1 MIDVLQAIILGIV
14 QGLTEWLPI
23 SSSGHLAILQL
34 AMGLKVPIF
43 FDLILHIGTL
53 TGVIA
58 IYRRDIVSI
67 ISSVLAFFRLYLRF
81 GNQQYVRRHSI
92 NRRDLELTK
101 LLILGMIPT
110 GAIGIIF
117 KSFFEYSFYDINA
130 IVIGFIVTGILV
142 LATKFLKSGN
152 KKLGDTDALFIGVG
166 QGLSIFSSIS
176 RSGITLS
183 IGMFRG
189 LEKDSL
195 IKYSFLLSIPA
206 ILGASIVDIAGADKN
221 AIAQMYAIPFTSYLA
236 GALLSAIVGFAS
248 IKFLI
253 RVINNESFYLFSF
266 YCFAIGLVTFLML

>member
-58 IYRRDIVSI
+58 IYKRDIISI
-67 ISSVLAFFRLYLRF
+67 ISSIFAFFRLYLHF
-81 GNQQYVRRHSI
+81 DNQQDVQRYSI
-92 NRRDLELTK
+92 NKSDVELIK

-110 GAIGIIF
+110 GAIGILF
-117 KSFFEYSFYDINA
+117 KSFFEYSFYDTDA

-142 LATKFLKSGN
+142 LATRFLKSGN
-152 KKLGDTDALFIGVG
+152 KNLGNADALFIGVG

-189 LEKDSL
+189 LKKDSL

-206 ILGASIVDIAGADKN
+206 ILGASIFDIAGADN
-221 AIAQMYAIPFTSYLA
+221 DVIAQMYAIPITSYVV
-236 GALLSAIVGFAS
+236 GALLSAIVGFIS

-253 RVINNESFYLFSF
+253 RVINNELFYLFSF
-266 YCFAIGLVTFLML
+266 YCFAIGLVTFLRL

>member
-58 IYRRDIVSI
+58 IYKRDIISI
-67 ISSVLAFFRLYLRF
+67 ISSIFAFFRLYLRF
-81 GNQQYVRRHSI
+81 DNQDVPRYSI
-92 NRRDLELTK
+92 NKSDVELIK

-110 GAIGIIF
+110 GAIGILF
-117 KSFFEYSFYDINA
+117 KSFFEYSFYNTNA

-142 LATKFLKSGN
+142 LATRFLKSGN
-152 KKLGDTDALFIGVG
+152 KKLGNADALLIGMG

-189 LEKDSL
+189 LKKDSL

-206 ILGASIVDIAGADKN
+206 ILGASIFDLAGANND
-221 AIAQMYAIPFTSYLA
+221 AIAQMYAIPITSYVV
-236 GALLSAIVGFAS
+236 GALLSAVVGFVS

-253 RVINNESFYLFSF
+253 RVINNELFYLFSF
-266 YCFAIGLVTFLML
+266 YCFAIGLVTFLRL

>member
-58 IYRRDIVSI
+58 IYKRDIISI
-67 ISSVLAFFRLYLRF
+67 ISSIFAFFRLYLHF
-81 GNQQYVRRHSI
+81 DNQDIPGYSI
-92 NRRDLELTK
+92 NKSDVELIK

-110 GAIGIIF
+110 GAIGIFF
-117 KSFFEYSFYDINA
+117 KSFFEYSFYNTNA

-142 LATKFLKSGN
+142 LATRFLKSGN
-152 KKLGDTDALFIGVG
+152 KKLGNTDALIIGMG

-189 LEKDSL
+189 LKKDSL

-206 ILGASIVDIAGADKN
+206 ILGASIFDIVGADKD
-221 AIAQMYAIPFTSYLA
+221 AIAQMYAIPITSYVI
-236 GALLSAIVGFAS
+236 GALLSAIVGFVS

-253 RVINNESFYLFSF
+253 RVINNELFYLFSF
-266 YCFAIGLVTFLML
+266 YCFAI

>member
-1 MIDVLQAIILGIV
+1 MIDVLQAIVLGTV

-43 FDLILHIGTL
+43 FDLVLHLGTL

-58 IYRRDIVSI
+58 IYKRDIIEI
-67 ISSVLAFFRLYLRF
+67 ISSVFAFLRFYLRIS
-81 GNQQYVRRHSI
+81 NKDVQRYPI
-92 NRRDLELTK
+92 NNYDVGLIK

-110 GAIGIIF
+110 GAIGLIF
-117 KSFFEYSFYDINA
+117 KSFFEYSFYDTKA
-130 IVIGFIVTGILV
+130 IVLGFIVTGILV
-142 LATKFLKSGN
+142 LATRFLKSGN
-152 KKLGDTDALFIGVG
+152 KKLGNTDALFIGVG

-176 RSGITLS
+176 RSGVTLS

-189 LEKDSL
+189 LRKDSL
-195 IKYSFLLSIPA
+195 VKYSFLLSIPA
-206 ILGASIVDIAGADKN
+206 ILGASILDIAGADRDT
-221 AIAQMYAIPFTSYLA
+221 IAQMYAIPLTSYIA
-236 GALLSAIVGFAS
+236 GTLLSAIIGYAS

-266 YCFAIGLVTFLML
+266 YCFAIGLLTFLML